1 MLWLCKYRTAWRS
14 CHLQTSTKAKA
25 DKAEFTDENLENE
38 VQLAKEAKEHKVANH
53 ILIVAQVAGLDLL
66 DQSTKKIEVCAQ
78 QCQIIVLLCS
88 LCRRNQWSALH
99 PKKWT
104 SYPLPDLCSCPKN
117 PTWAN
122 PAGSKTQPA
131 HNDNLGAS
139 VLTFLHLWSL
149 WRFSHRKNN
158 RLKIAQ
164 NELDDSK

>member
-99 PKKWT
+99 PKNE
-104 SYPLPDLCSCPKN
+104 PLIPYQTCAAAQKIQLELTPLARKPSQ
-117 PTWAN
+117 PTMIILGHQFS
-122 PAGSKTQPA
+122 PFFICGVCGGSVIEKTT
-131 HNDNLGAS
+131 G
-139 VLTFLHLWSL
+139 W
-149 WRFSHRKNN
+149 K
-158 RLKIAQ
+158 
-164 NELDDSK
+164 